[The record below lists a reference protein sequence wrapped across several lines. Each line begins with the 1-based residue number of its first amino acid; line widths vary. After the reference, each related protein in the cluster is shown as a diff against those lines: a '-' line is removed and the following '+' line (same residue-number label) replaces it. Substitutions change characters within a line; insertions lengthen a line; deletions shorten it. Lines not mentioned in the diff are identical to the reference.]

1 MLTEVKKTLKFLL
14 MSTKYNIKSAFE
26 YKTSFFIQMIFMMIN
41 NGFFLIFW
49 VIVIGTSGENG
60 IDMKQIYYIWSIPP
74 LAIGLANF
82 FFRGAEELN
91 RYIITGELDT
101 YIIQPQNTM
110 ISVASSKC
118 SFGAVGD
125 IVYGI
130 IMGVIASNT
139 IFDFLLILLFSF
151 LGMIIFVCAMTM
163 IELLAV
169 WIGDVQNIAQVYEF
183 SMLITFT
190 TYPEQIFGRLI
201 KFLMFTIVP
210 AGYIVHLPIK
220 IIYDFNAKY
229 LLVVVLATLFFVVS
243 ANLMFK
249 LALKKYESGNNIA
262 LRG

>member
-1 MLTEVKKTLKFLL
+1 MLTEVKKVFRFLA

-26 YKTSFFIQMIFMMIN
+26 YKASFLIQMVFMMIN

-49 VIVIGTSGENG
+49 LIVIGVSGETG
-60 IDMKQIYYIWSIPP
+60 VDMNQIFYIWSIPP

-110 ISVASSKC
+110 ISVVASKS
-118 SFGAVGD
+118 SFAAVGD

-130 IMGVIASNT
+130 IMGIIASNT
-139 IFDFLLILLFSF
+139 IFDFLLILLFAF
-151 LGMIIFVCAMTM
+151 FGMIIFVCAMT
-163 IELLAV
+163 IVELLAV
-169 WIGDVQNIAQVYEF
+169 WIGDVQNITHVYEF

-210 AGYIVHLPIK
+210 AGYMVHLPIR
-220 IIYDFNAKY
+220 IIYKFNPSY
-229 LLVVVLATLFFVVS
+229 LLAVVIATIFFVVA